1 MNTTCRI
8 ILGSA
13 SPRRQQLLKG
23 TDLPFTV
30 EPVNVPETI
39 TLPSGA
45 NPEGSPYLQGA
56 NPLEIPLLLA
66 RTKSMA
72 FPRPLKADELL
83 ITADTLVFSEVL
95 AEAHTGAEEQSET
108 GVQTGREAQSGT
120 GVQTGREAQSGT
132 GVQTA
137 ASGTDTRWRVLGKP
151 ASAREAYRMLEQLSG
166 SCHKVIT
173 GICLRFG
180 DQRTHPGPIVFSD
193 TSLVWFMPLLPEE
206 IRYYVNK
213 YKPYDK
219 AGSYGVQEWIGY
231 IGIERIEGSY
241 FNVMGFPVHLL
252 WKYLKKLH
260 VISFS

>member
-1 MNTTCRI
+1 MTTTCRI

-13 SPRRQQLLKG
+13 SPRRQQLLEG
-23 TDLPFTV
+23 IDLPFTV
-30 EPVNVPETI
+30 EPVNVPEDI
-39 TLPSGA
+39 TLPLYTGPQGFPHLPA
-45 NPEGSPYLQGA
+45 ADPE
-56 NPLEIPLLLA
+56 EIPLLLA

-72 FPRPLKADELL
+72 FLRPLEADELL
-83 ITADTLVFSEVL
+83 ITADTLVFSKVL
-95 AEAHTGAEEQSET
+95 AEAD
-108 GVQTGREAQSGT
+108 SGT
-120 GVQTGREAQSGT
+120 ETQCSN
-132 GVQTA
+132 
-137 ASGTDTRWRVLGKP
+137 TRWTVLGKP
-151 ASAREAYRMLEQLSG
+151 ASVREAHRMLEQLSG

-180 DQRTHPGPIVFSD
+180 DQRAHPEPIVFYDS
-193 TSLVWFMPLLPEE
+193 SLVWFMSLLPEE

-252 WKYLKKLH
+252 WKHLKELH

>member
-1 MNTTCRI
+1 MNSMYRI

-13 SPRRQQLLKG
+13 SPRRQQLLEG

-30 EPVNVPETI
+30 EPVNGLDEKHLPPET
-39 TLPSGA
+39 
-45 NPEGSPYLQGA
+45 NPD
-56 NPLEIPLLLA
+56 EIPLLLA
-66 RTKSMA
+66 RSKSLA
-72 FPRPLKADELL
+72 FPRPLEVDELL
-83 ITADTLVFSEVL
+83 ITADTLVFSKVL
-95 AEAHTGAEEQSET
+95 TET
-108 GVQTGREAQSGT
+108 RGSN
-120 GVQTGREAQSGT
+120 
-132 GVQTA
+132 
-137 ASGTDTRWRVLGKP
+137 TRWTVLGKP
-151 ASAREAYRMLEQLSG
+151 ASAREAYLMLERLSG

-180 DQRTHPGPIVFSD
+180 DQKAHPEPIVFSD
-193 TSLVWFMPLLPEE
+193 YSLVWFMPLLQEE
-206 IRYYVNK
+206 ISYYVNK

-252 WKYLKKLH
+252 WKHLKELH

>member
-1 MNTTCRI
+1 MYRI

-13 SPRRQQLLKG
+13 SPRRQQLLEG

-30 EPVNVPETI
+30 EPVNGLDEKH
-39 TLPSGA
+39 LPPGT
-45 NPEGSPYLQGA
+45 NPD
-56 NPLEIPLLLA
+56 EIPLLLA
-66 RTKSMA
+66 RSKSLA
-72 FPRPLKADELL
+72 FPRPLEADELL
-83 ITADTLVFSEVL
+83 ITADTLVFSKVL
-95 AEAHTGAEEQSET
+95 TET
-108 GVQTGREAQSGT
+108 RGSNTCWT
-120 GVQTGREAQSGT
+120 
-132 GVQTA
+132 
-137 ASGTDTRWRVLGKP
+137 VLGKP
-151 ASAREAYRMLEQLSG
+151 ASAREAYLMLERLSG

-180 DQRTHPGPIVFSD
+180 DQKAHPEPIVFSD
-193 TSLVWFMPLLPEE
+193 YSLVWFMPLLQEE
-206 IRYYVNK
+206 ISYYVNK

-252 WKYLKKLH
+252 WKHLKELH

>member
-13 SPRRQQLLKG
+13 SSRRQQLLEG
-23 TDLPFTV
+23 TNLPFTV

-39 TLPSGA
+39 TLHLGA

-56 NPLEIPLLLA
+56 NPREIPLLLA
-66 RTKSMA
+66 RTKSLA

-95 AEAHTGAEEQSET
+95 AEAHTGAE
-108 GVQTGREAQSGT
+108 AQSGT
-120 GVQTGREAQSGT
+120 GVQTGREAQSVT

-137 ASGTDTRWRVLGKP
+137 VSGTDTRWRVLGKP

-180 DQRTHPGPIVFSD
+180 DQRAHPDPIVFSD

-206 IRYYVNK
+206 IWYYVNK

-252 WKYLKKLH
+252 WKYLKELH